1 MDPCPLINELYSLAI
16 REEQLI
22 RRGVRATY
30 LTGLRLR
37 IITTY
42 LQLIRTPDHNP
53 EITRFENQLPIP
65 VLHAA
70 IPKDKKRGNPE
81 FCLSCRNFL
90 PRTKFSLSSGTVGR
104 CSNCEQLGKTTHSFA
119 FFRQNEAISL
129 KFRQFIEFCIL
140 DNDARSRQDLSVY
153 KSMLDRI
160 KHDEESRN
168 NTTSPIFQLQ
178 DSDIRYI
185 VRSFWDSRSILSG
198 LSNMYELRLIRWI
211 HNEEW
216 SPWNCVL
223 LTHNEADIHGQL
235 SNLFKVSIRDYFR
248 KNLFTKRVKLCL
260 STKANKFYYI

>member
-1 MDPCPLINELYSLAI
+1 MNRARSRLVSEEARKLAYLAISRDEHKVAEKHEVVKNIIIKAGQPRIWFTSAGKMLQWESPGTTKAHELAEIYKILEIDEDVEGDDRIPGLQALKAKVRKPVNQLRNFAHSHSRNLFQLNQMDPCPLINELYSLAI

-104 CSNCEQLGKTTHSFA
+104 CSNCEQLGNDSF
-119 FFRQNEAISL
+119 
-129 KFRQFIEFCIL
+129 FCIFP
-140 DNDARSRQDLSVY
+140 S
-153 KSMLDRI
+153 K
-160 KHDEESRN
+160 
-168 NTTSPIFQLQ
+168 
-178 DSDIRYI
+178 
-185 VRSFWDSRSILSG
+185 
-198 LSNMYELRLIRWI
+198 
-211 HNEEW
+211 
-216 SPWNCVL
+216 
-223 LTHNEADIHGQL
+223 
-235 SNLFKVSIRDYFR
+235 
-248 KNLFTKRVKLCL
+248 
-260 STKANKFYYI
+260 

>member
-1 MDPCPLINELYSLAI
+1 MTVFQDCKPWRPRYIPINPLRNFAHSHSCNLFQLNQMDPCPLINELYSLAI

-104 CSNCEQLGKTTHSFA
+104 CSNCEQLGT
-119 FFRQNEAISL
+119 
-129 KFRQFIEFCIL
+129 
-140 DNDARSRQDLSVY
+140 
-153 KSMLDRI
+153 
-160 KHDEESRN
+160 
-168 NTTSPIFQLQ
+168 
-178 DSDIRYI
+178 
-185 VRSFWDSRSILSG
+185 
-198 LSNMYELRLIRWI
+198 
-211 HNEEW
+211 
-216 SPWNCVL
+216 
-223 LTHNEADIHGQL
+223 
-235 SNLFKVSIRDYFR
+235 
-248 KNLFTKRVKLCL
+248 
-260 STKANKFYYI
+260 